1 MEANV
6 KKKVN
11 SLYLDN
17 LIKNLQVKLNLKL
30 VHLIHLML
38 IRIKCSVIPG
48 QLVINYVSSGINGA
62 SLILEQQ
69 IIRDGFNEL
78 FTLSSLE
85 S

>member
-1 MEANV
+1 
-6 KKKVN
+6 
-11 SLYLDN
+11 
-17 LIKNLQVKLNLKL
+17 
-30 VHLIHLML
+30 ML

-48 QLVINYVSSGINGA
+48 QLVINCVNSGINGA